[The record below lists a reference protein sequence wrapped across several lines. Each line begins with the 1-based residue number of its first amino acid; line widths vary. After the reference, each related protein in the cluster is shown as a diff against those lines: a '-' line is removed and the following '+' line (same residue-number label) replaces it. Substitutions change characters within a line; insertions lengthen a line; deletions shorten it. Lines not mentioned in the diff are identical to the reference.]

1 MANKGV
7 LITSTEDIK
16 HLLLQM
22 NKFVVTFQKIA
33 AYGGHIYKLIRYS
46 RACVVYK
53 KTTGSMIRRC
63 KDEIITWKIAR
74 LVYNESK
81 SVLHMNI

>member
-1 MANKGV
+1 MAHKGV

-16 HLLLQM
+16 HLLQQM
-22 NKFVVTFQKIA
+22 NKYVVTFQENA

-53 KTTGSMIRRC
+53 KTTGSMIRGGM
-63 KDEIITWKIAR
+63 DEIITWKVE
-74 LVYNESK
+74 LS
-81 SVLHMNI
+81 